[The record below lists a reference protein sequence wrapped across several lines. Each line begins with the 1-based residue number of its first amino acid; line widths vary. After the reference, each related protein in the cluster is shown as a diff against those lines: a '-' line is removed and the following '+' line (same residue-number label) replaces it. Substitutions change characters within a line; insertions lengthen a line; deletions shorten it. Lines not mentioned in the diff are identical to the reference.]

1 MKKDLIKIAETT
13 LQILSKKSWNLL
25 SLNDVKKK
33 SKVKD
38 FDEKIKYKKFL
49 LKNINNY
56 FDYTLSFNVKKIEKS
71 DQKDM
76 IFEIFMMRFDIL
88 QQNRNAINSIFKAF
102 KTKPHELI
110 FLLPPLLNSMEIIS
124 KYVNISLYGILGQIK
139 LKGLLIIYF
148 STFLIWIKDDS
159 ESLEKTMTALDRYL
173 DQAGKI
179 FKYIK

>member
-13 LQILSKKSWNLL
+13 LKILSKKNWNFL

-33 SKVKD
+33 SKIKD
-38 FDEKIKYKKFL
+38 FDEKIKYKNFL

-56 FDYTLSFNVKKIEKS
+56 FDYTLSFKVKKIEQS

-88 QQNRNAINSIFKAF
+88 QQNRNAINSIFRVF

-110 FLLPPLLNSMEIIS
+110 FLLPSLLNSMEIIS

-179 FKYIK
+179 FKFIK